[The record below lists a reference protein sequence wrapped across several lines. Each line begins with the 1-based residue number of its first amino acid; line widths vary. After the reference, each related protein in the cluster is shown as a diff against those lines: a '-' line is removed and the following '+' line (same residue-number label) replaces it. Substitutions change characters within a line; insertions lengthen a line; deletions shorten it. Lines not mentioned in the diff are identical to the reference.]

1 MKKLFLPFALILL
14 LTSCG
19 SKKIENERP
28 DFNINSVVSIEY
40 MQNVLSA
47 EVSTITDGTM
57 TMGIINPEILKGIT
71 VVCGVGDISVH
82 YGDLKL
88 QCTDGY
94 IPLTQLYK
102 TVSFAKKSVPNT
114 VTKENDEIIFEY
126 SDSENKYVFITDNQ
140 NNKIKRIETP
150 VCVYIM
156 R

>member
-57 TMGIINPEILKGIT
+57 TMEIINPEILKGIT
-71 VVCGVGDISVH
+71 VVCGMDDISVH
-82 YGDLKL
+82 YGDLM
-88 QCTDGY
+88 
-94 IPLTQLYK
+94 
-102 TVSFAKKSVPNT
+102 V
-114 VTKENDEIIFEY
+114 IF
-126 SDSENKYVFITDNQ
+126 
-140 NNKIKRIETP
+140 R
-150 VCVYIM
+150 
-156 R
+156 